1 MHIGANGRYVIV
13 TEIDNCKGRKR
24 YTSYD
29 GKVIV
34 VQKYHG
40 SIYILEY
47 YVRNGRYIRK
57 SVVVE
62 LQQIEIG
69 QSVQQALVKNG
80 NFVVTKNKILQ
91 VC

>member
-1 MHIGANGRYVIV
+1 MHIGANGWYVIV
-13 TEIDNCKGRKR
+13 TEIDNCKGRKQ

-34 VQKYHG
+34 VQKYQG
-40 SIYILEY
+40 KTCILEY

-91 VC
+91 IC